1 MIAPQINAG
10 STSQLFPTAGLN
22 DVAHDP
28 PFIQLLLI
36 TLGDFLVV
44 FTNLGD
50 PVVVSILHGVV
61 GATFTEAY
69 DLNETN
75 SDVFPRVYVVVVY
88 PKDVIPVEV
97 RFVICG
103 GASSSFEGC
112 GCRGG

>member
-10 STSQLFPTAGLN
+10 STSQLFPTGLN
-22 DVAHDP
+22 NVAHDP
-28 PFIQLLLI
+28 SFIQLLLI
-36 TLGDFLVV
+36 TLGDLLVV

-50 PVVVSILHGVV
+50 PVVVSILHGEV

-69 DLNETN
+69 DLNKTN
-75 SDVFPRVYVVVVY
+75 SDVFPCIYVVVVY
-88 PKDVIPVEV
+88 PKDVIPVRV
-97 RFVICG
+97 RFIICV